1 DLGPNSDSSYGMLAM
16 ALAAEGRL
24 REAINALNGA
34 LRLNLRHQS
43 PYWMLLG
50 YLHAA
55 AWWRRSETDPPA
67 ALKLTHPHSGG
78 GCRTTPS
85 GLPQEDAADGR
96 GGDDP
101 ALGAGRRVDDPA
113 RGPRAAG
120 VAQYDPAVLG
130 RRRARPTQA
139 GRPGPA

>member
-1 DLGPNSDSSYGMLAM
+1 MGCRKRLLDNGSRR
-16 ALAAEGRL
+16 AADFAGCPEP
-24 REAINALNGA
+24 E
-34 LRLNLRHQS
+34 S
-43 PYWMLLG
+43 V
-50 YLHAA
+50 
-55 AWWRRSETDPPA
+55 WWRRSETDPPA

-101 ALGAGRRVDDPA
+101 ALGAGRGVDDPA

-120 VAQYDPAVLG
+120 IAQYDPAVLG
-130 RRRARPTQA
+130 RPRARPTQT
-139 GRPGPA
+139 GRPGPAPARPPAGPGR